1 MVVLGFPAEQNGRQ
15 VTLQNEYFSLVHN
28 SESIFAANPV
38 N

>member
-1 MVVLGFPAEQNGRQ
+1 MVVLGFPAEQNGRW
-15 VTLQNEYFSLVHN
+15 VTLQNECFSFVHN